1 MPVCNRWLPVYHD
14 VARRRLRMA
23 CRWRN
28 WVAPRKDLHARSVER
43 AFAILEFLDGSR
55 HGWNISELSRKLRI
69 PKSTT
74 HVIVLTL
81 ERLGYLTLN
90 TRTRE
95 YSLGLK
101 VSGLG
106 RGLMKSLR
114 LPDKALG
121 PMHWLVE
128 VTRCTAQLAVLAD
141 DQAMYIQKV
150 EGPGLIQFDSYI
162 GKRTN
167 LHCTGVGKV
176 LLAYASEEKQEHIL
190 NRKSFAHYTSKTITS
205 PNLLRKELAKVR
217 QRGYAIDD
225 EEEELEVRCL
235 AAPVFNQMGEFMA
248 GLAIAGTLGQIRDEN
263 IDELARYVTQA
274 ANRIFRCPEELA
286 GSGAAGA

>member
-1 MPVCNRWLPVYHD
+1 MRPENQVTNK
-14 VARRRLRMA
+14 
-23 CRWRN
+23 
-28 WVAPRKDLHARSVER
+28 KDLHATSVER

-55 HGWNISELSRKLRI
+55 RGWNISELSRKLRI

-81 ERLGYLTLN
+81 ERLGYLTLDP
-90 TRTRE
+90 RTRE

-106 RGLMKSLR
+106 RGLMKSLS
-114 LPDKALG
+114 LPDRALG
-121 PMHWLVE
+121 PMQWLVE

-176 LLAYASEEKQEHIL
+176 LLAYAPAQKQERIL
-190 NRKSFAHYTSKTITS
+190 DRKSFARYTSKTITA
-205 PNLLRKELAKVR
+205 PNLLRKELVKVR

-225 EEEELEVRCL
+225 EEEELEVRCI
-235 AAPVFNQMGEFMA
+235 AAPVLNQWGEFLA

-263 IDELARYVTQA
+263 LAEMAHYVTQA
-274 ANRIFRCPEELA
+274 ASRIFRYPEEPAPLPPYTTEPKPK
-286 GSGAAGA
+286 SL

>member
-1 MPVCNRWLPVYHD
+1 M
-14 VARRRLRMA
+14 M
-23 CRWRN
+23 WRHVSWDGAPPEN
-28 WVAPRKDLHARSVER
+28 WVTTRKDLHATSVER

-55 HGWNISELSRKLRI
+55 RGWNISELSRKLRI

-81 ERLGYLTLN
+81 ERLGYLTLD

-106 RGLMKSLR
+106 RGLMKSLS
-114 LPDKALG
+114 LPDRALR
-121 PMHWLVE
+121 PMQWLVE

-150 EGPGLIQFDSYI
+150 EGPGLIQFDSYV

-176 LLAYASEEKQEHIL
+176 LLAYASEQKQEHIL
-190 NRKSFAHYTSKTITS
+190 NRKSFAHYTNKTITS
-205 PNLLRKELAKVR
+205 PNLLRKELIKVR

-225 EEEELEVRCL
+225 EEEELEARCV
-235 AAPVFNQMGEFMA
+235 AAPVFNQLGEFIA

-263 IDELARYVTQA
+263 IDELVRYVTRA
-274 ANRIFRCPEELA
+274 ANRILRYPEEPA
-286 GSGAAGA
+286 DTGTARA

>member
-1 MPVCNRWLPVYHD
+1 MSKTPVYDD
-14 VARRRLRMA
+14 VAANSSEPPENL
-23 CRWRN
+23 
-28 WVAPRKDLHARSVER
+28 VANRKDLHATSVER

-55 HGWNISELSRKLRI
+55 RGWNISELSRKLRI
-69 PKSTT
+69 PKSST

-81 ERLGYLTLN
+81 ERLGYMTLDP
-90 TRTRE
+90 RTRE

-106 RGLMKSLR
+106 RGLMKSLS
-114 LPDKALG
+114 LPDRALR
-121 PMHWLVE
+121 PMQWLVE

-176 LLAYASEEKQEHIL
+176 LLAYASEQKREHIL
-190 NRKSFAHYTSKTITS
+190 DRKSFAHYTNKTITS
-205 PNLLRKELAKVR
+205 PNMLRKELIKVR

-235 AAPVFNQMGEFMA
+235 AAPVFSQSGEFMA
-248 GLAIAGTLGQIRDEN
+248 ALATAGTIGQIRDEN
-263 IDELARYVTQA
+263 IDELVRYVIQA
-274 ANRIFRCPEELA
+274 ANRIFRCPEEPA
-286 GSGAAGA
+286 GTGTASA

>member
-1 MPVCNRWLPVYHD
+1 MYDD
-14 VARRRLRMA
+14 VAAMT
-23 CRWRN
+23 
-28 WVAPRKDLHARSVER
+28 PRKDLHATSVER

-55 HGWNISELSRKLRI
+55 RGWNISELSRKLRI

-81 ERLGYLTLN
+81 ERLGYLTLD

-106 RGLMKSLR
+106 RGLMKSLS
-114 LPDKALG
+114 LPDRALR
-121 PMHWLVE
+121 PMQWLVE
-128 VTRCTAQLAVLAD
+128 VTRCTSQLAVLAD

-150 EGPGLIQFDSYI
+150 EGPGLIQFDSYV

-176 LLAYASEEKQEHIL
+176 LLAFASEQKQEHIL
-190 NRKSFAHYTSKTITS
+190 NRKSFAHYTNRTITS
-205 PNLLRKELAKVR
+205 PNLLRKELMKVR
-217 QRGYAIDD
+217 QRGYAVDD
-225 EEEELEVRCL
+225 EEEELEVRCV
-235 AAPVFNQMGEFMA
+235 AAPVFNQSGEFMA
-248 GLAIAGTLGQIRDEN
+248 GLAIAGTVGQIREEN
-263 IDELARYVTQA
+263 IEELARYVIQA
-274 ANRIFRCPEELA
+274 SNRIFRCPEEPA
-286 GSGAAGA
+286 GTGAARA

>member
-1 MPVCNRWLPVYHD
+1 MLAGRMPPENCV
-14 VARRRLRMA
+14 M
-23 CRWRN
+23 
-28 WVAPRKDLHARSVER
+28 PRTDLHATSVER

-55 HGWNISELSRKLRI
+55 RGWNISELSRKLRI

-81 ERLGYLTLN
+81 EQLGYLTLDP
-90 TRTRE
+90 RTRE

-106 RGLMKSLR
+106 RGLMKSLSLADR
-114 LPDKALG
+114 ALR
-121 PMHWLVE
+121 PMQWLVE
-128 VTRCTAQLAVLAD
+128 VTRCTAQLAVMAD

-176 LLAYASEEKQEHIL
+176 LLAYASEQKQEHIL

-205 PNLLRKELAKVR
+205 PNLLRKELMKVR

-225 EEEELEVRCL
+225 EEEELEVRCV
-235 AAPVFNQMGEFMA
+235 AAPVFNQWSEFMA
-248 GLAIAGTLGQIRDEN
+248 GLAAVGTVGQIRDEN
-263 IDELARYVTQA
+263 IDELARYVIQA
-274 ANRIFRCPEELA
+274 ANRIFRCPEEPVGTGSA
-286 GSGAAGA
+286 GDTQE

>member
-1 MPVCNRWLPVYHD
+1 MPPENCVTS
-14 VARRRLRMA
+14 
-23 CRWRN
+23 
-28 WVAPRKDLHARSVER
+28 RKDLHATSVER

-55 HGWNISELSRKLRI
+55 RGWNISELSRKLRI

-81 ERLGYLTLN
+81 EQLGYLTLDA
-90 TRTRE
+90 RTRE

-106 RGLMKSLR
+106 RGLMKSLSLADR
-114 LPDKALG
+114 ALR
-121 PMHWLVE
+121 PMQWLVE
-128 VTRCTAQLAVLAD
+128 VTRCTAQLAVMAD

-176 LLAYASEEKQEHIL
+176 LLAYASEQKQEHIL
-190 NRKSFAHYTSKTITS
+190 NRRSFARYTSKTITS
-205 PNLLRKELAKVR
+205 PNMLRKELMNVR

-225 EEEELEVRCL
+225 EEEELEVRCV
-235 AAPVFNQMGEFMA
+235 AAPVFNQWSEFMA
-248 GLAIAGTLGQIRDEN
+248 GLASVGTVGQIRDEN
-263 IDELARYVTQA
+263 IDEMVRYVIQA
-274 ANRIFRCPEELA
+274 ANRIFRCPEEPA
-286 GSGAAGA
+286 ETGGTGA